1 MNEQNDKNWEP
12 MDVEEAGHVGEVMQG
27 SKISSGTRND
37 DEEGPVFDL
46 LEA

>member
-1 MNEQNDKNWEP
+1 MNEQNDKHWEP

-27 SKISSGTRND
+27 SKISNTPRN

>member
-1 MNEQNDKNWEP
+1 MNEQNDRNWEP

-27 SKISSGTRND
+27 SKISPGTRN
-37 DEEGPVFDL
+37 DEEGPVLDL